1 MGVVT
6 SSIDAALPREP
17 EPRAVRRAAA
27 CRAAYH
33 SMSSAAV
40 WRTVFLLI
48 FMRGPAELC
57 ARPSADH
64 DAVQAAVRSRQ
75 VHAFFYLWY
84 GNPEVDGTWQHWNH
98 QVLPHW
104 DASLRDKYPSDGV
117 RYLPPHDVHSPFYP
131 MRGCYSSRDENV
143 TRSQLRELLA
153 AGVGVVVL
161 SWSGRPDVPGTHD
174 TQGISTDSLIVKVM
188 DIAHEE
194 GMEVALHLEPYHG
207 RDSQSVSDDFAY
219 IIEHFG
225 AHPALHRTAA
235 GRGNGDARQ
244 LPVLYVYDSYRIP
257 VREWQQVLQPM
268 RAKSVR
274 NTGRDVFAV
283 GLWLEAHDGDQL
295 YDGGFD
301 AAYTY
306 FASDGFTYGSTVSNW
321 PAMAR
326 FAAAHHLLFIPSVGP
341 GYDDSKIRPWNKRT
355 TKQRMGARY
364 YEHMWS
370 AAIGAG
376 ATLVSI
382 TSYNEWGEGT
392 QIEPALPK
400 SVKSMPPQNALPRD
414 IRRQLEA
421 RTVCGVAPDA

>member
-1 MGVVT
+1 MFCASGVCWWCMPF
-6 SSIDAALPREP
+6 SSASGVCRSQVVYAAL
-17 EPRAVRRAAA
+17 
-27 CRAAYH
+27 
-33 SMSSAAV
+33 
-40 WRTVFLLI
+40 
-48 FMRGPAELC
+48 
-57 ARPSADH
+57 
-64 DAVQAAVRSRQ
+64 
-75 VHAFFYLWY
+75 
-84 GNPEVDGTWQHWNH
+84 
-98 QVLPHW
+98 
-104 DASLRDKYPSDGV
+104 K
-117 RYLPPHDVHSPFYP
+117 
-131 MRGCYSSRDENV
+131 
-143 TRSQLRELLA
+143 
-153 AGVGVVVL
+153 
-161 SWSGRPDVPGTHD
+161 
-174 TQGISTDSLIVKVM
+174 
-188 DIAHEE
+188 
-194 GMEVALHLEPYHG
+194 
-207 RDSQSVSDDFAY
+207 
-219 IIEHFG
+219 
-225 AHPALHRTAA
+225 
-235 GRGNGDARQ
+235 

-257 VREWQQVLQPM
+257 VREWQQLLQPM

-301 AAYTY
+301 AYTY